1 MLNFRELYAIIDI
14 SNESF
19 KLKLLSNRGD
29 DYRMIEIKN
38 VTKNVGN
45 KVILDDIN
53 LLVEKGT
60 LVVLIGS
67 SGCGKTTTLKLINKL
82 IKPTSGEIYIDNKP
96 ISKENT
102 IELRRKIGYVIQN
115 TGLFPHLT
123 IKENI
128 ELIPRLKKEK
138 SIEEIE
144 KTTTELLQMVGLKYE
159 DYINKY
165 PSELSGGQQQR
176 IGVARAIATDA
187 EIILMD
193 EPFSALDPITR
204 TSLQEQL
211 FTLQDELKK
220 TIIFVTHDMDEAL
233 KIADKI
239 CIMNQGKI
247 AQYDTPEN
255 ILRHPA
261 NEFVKNFIGLDR
273 VWNNP
278 EYIKAKDIMIKEPVS
293 VKPTRTIIQGIEIMK
308 TSKVDSLLIV
318 DKDHKLQGI
327 VTVKDMKSNVNK
339 ETLLGSIMSKVLLY
353 VNEEDNL
360 VNILSVMNE
369 HSVGYIPVVS
379 EDKKLAGLITRSSL
393 ILVLSEQFLE
403 MEGECPW
410 IK

>member
-1 MLNFRELYAIIDI
+1 
-14 SNESF
+14 
-19 KLKLLSNRGD
+19 
-29 DYRMIEIKN
+29 MIEIRN
-38 VTKNVGN
+38 VTKKIGN
-45 KVILDDIN
+45 NVILDDIS
-53 LLVEKGT
+53 LAVETGT

-82 IKPTSGEIYIDNKP
+82 IKPTSGEIYINGKP
-96 ISKENT
+96 ISQENE

-138 SIEEIE
+138 SVEEIE
-144 KTTTELLQMVGLKYE
+144 KRTLQLLEMVGLDSDE
-159 DYINKY
+159 FLNKY

-211 FTLQDELKK
+211 FSLQDELKK

-239 CIMNQGKI
+239 CIMKDGRI

-255 ILRHPA
+255 ILRKPA
-261 NEFVKNFIGLDR
+261 NDFVKDFIGEDR
-273 VWNNP
+273 VWDNP
-278 EYIKAKDIMIKEPVS
+278 EYIKARDIMIKNPIAVNS
-293 VKPTRTIIQGIEIMK
+293 TRTVTQGIEIMR
-308 TSKVDSLLIV
+308 TSKVDSLLII
-318 DKDHKLQGI
+318 DRAKTLKGI
-327 VTVKDMKSNVNK
+327 VTVKDMKDIDDKSI
-339 ETLLGSIMSKVLLY
+339 LLADIMSNEPLH
-353 VNEEDNL
+353 VNEGDNL
-360 VNILSVMNE
+360 VEILNVMNRN
-369 HSVGYIPVVS
+369 SVGYIPVIS
-379 EDKKLAGLITRSSL
+379 DENKLVGLITRSSL
-393 ILVLSEQFLE
+393 LSVLSEQFLE
-403 MEGECPW
+403 MEVSVLG
-410 IK
+410 

>member
-1 MLNFRELYAIIDI
+1 MDKVAC
-14 SNESF
+14 S
-19 KLKLLSNRGD
+19 KKG
-29 DYRMIEIKN
+29 MINYDRDKKCNKKI
-38 VTKNVGN
+38 GN
-45 KVILDDIN
+45 NVILDDIS
-53 LLVEKGT
+53 LVVETGT

-82 IKPTSGEIYIDNKP
+82 IKPTSGEIYINGKP
-96 ISKENT
+96 ISQENE

-138 SIEEIE
+138 SVEEIE
-144 KTTTELLQMVGLKYE
+144 KRTLQLLEMVGLDSDE
-159 DYINKY
+159 FLNKY

-211 FTLQDELKK
+211 FSLQDELKK

-239 CIMNQGKI
+239 CIMKDGRI

-255 ILRHPA
+255 ILRKPA
-261 NEFVKNFIGLDR
+261 NDFVKDFIGEDR
-273 VWNNP
+273 VWDNP
-278 EYIKAKDIMIKEPVS
+278 EYIKARDIMIKNPIAVNS
-293 VKPTRTIIQGIEIMK
+293 TRTVTQGIEIMR
-308 TSKVDSLLIV
+308 TSKVDSLLII
-318 DKDHKLQGI
+318 DRAKTLKGI
-327 VTVKDMKSNVNK
+327 VTVKDMKDIDDKSI
-339 ETLLGSIMSKVLLY
+339 LLADIMSSEPLH
-353 VNEEDNL
+353 VNEGDNL
-360 VNILSVMNE
+360 VEILNVMNRN
-369 HSVGYIPVVS
+369 SVGYIPVIS
-379 EDKKLAGLITRSSL
+379 DENKLVGLITRSSL
-393 ILVLSEQFLE
+393 LSVLSEQFLE
-403 MEGECPW
+403 MEVSVLG
-410 IK
+410 